1 MTHDH
6 GYLFPARRPDPPD
19 EELLAAP
26 DGLGVGNNLEH
37 GDKKSL
43 RKRRRFGARLA
54 KKGRLP
60 PFRTTRRIGTMPGAG
75 MAPSVSG
82 GKIPGF
88 SGHVKADEFAVN
100 TLRKTPSVFIEPLAI

>member
-1 MTHDH
+1 
-6 GYLFPARRPDPPD
+6 
-19 EELLAAP
+19 
-26 DGLGVGNNLEH
+26 
-37 GDKKSL
+37 
-43 RKRRRFGARLA
+43 
-54 KKGRLP
+54 
-60 PFRTTRRIGTMPGAG
+60 MPGAG